1 MSVFVCGL
9 LLALRFERE
18 NTRAGL
24 FRSSSLNESLNLETI
39 GTKGE

>member
-9 LLALRFERE
+9 LL
-18 NTRAGL
+18 GL
-24 FRSSSLNESLNLETI
+24 KLTTHEPGFSGRPNESLNLETI